1 MDQQRAAD
9 PEGATRPGRAHP
21 LLDVRLHQLPER
33 PALREALAR
42 DLRGSGP
49 SRGGDPHARAGHR
62 ARSGERA
69 CGRAGQRR
77 HVPRRDRRGLQDL
90 GRVPQPVLAGVL
102 LGGPCGPDPFHA
114 LWRRRVRRAGTRH
127 PRAPAELGDLAIEI
141 ALLVWFVVG
150 AGIAAGA
157 FIISRSAIQTAS
169 VAYNVLEK
177 RLDPRVATR
186 QTILLT
192 LGGLAAVVATS
203 IIAGIAILA
212 MLQGLINS
220 SGLN

>member
-1 MDQQRAAD
+1 M
-9 PEGATRPGRAHP
+9 E
-21 LLDVRLHQLPER
+21 V
-33 PALREALAR
+33 
-42 DLRGSGP
+42 
-49 SRGGDPHARAGHR
+49 
-62 ARSGERA
+62 
-69 CGRAGQRR
+69 
-77 HVPRRDRRGLQDL
+77 
-90 GRVPQPVLAGVL
+90 
-102 LGGPCGPDPFHA
+102 
-114 LWRRRVRRAGTRH
+114 
-127 PRAPAELGDLAIEI
+127 

-157 FIISRSAIQTAS
+157 FIIARSAIQIAS

-212 MLQGLINS
+212 MLQGLIS
-220 SGLN
+220 ASGLN

>member
-1 MDQQRAAD
+1 M
-9 PEGATRPGRAHP
+9 EGA
-21 LLDVRLHQLPER
+21 LL
-33 PALREALAR
+33 
-42 DLRGSGP
+42 
-49 SRGGDPHARAGHR
+49 
-62 ARSGERA
+62 
-69 CGRAGQRR
+69 
-77 HVPRRDRRGLQDL
+77 
-90 GRVPQPVLAGVL
+90 
-102 LGGPCGPDPFHA
+102 
-114 LWRRRVRRAGTRH
+114 
-127 PRAPAELGDLAIEI
+127 I
-141 ALLVWFVVG
+141 WFVVG

-157 FIISRSAIQTAS
+157 FIIARSAIQIAT

-212 MLQGLINS
+212 MLQGLINA

>member
-1 MDQQRAAD
+1 M
-9 PEGATRPGRAHP
+9 E
-21 LLDVRLHQLPER
+21 V
-33 PALREALAR
+33 
-42 DLRGSGP
+42 
-49 SRGGDPHARAGHR
+49 
-62 ARSGERA
+62 
-69 CGRAGQRR
+69 
-77 HVPRRDRRGLQDL
+77 
-90 GRVPQPVLAGVL
+90 
-102 LGGPCGPDPFHA
+102 
-114 LWRRRVRRAGTRH
+114 
-127 PRAPAELGDLAIEI
+127 

-157 FIISRSAIQTAS
+157 FIIARSAIQIAS

-177 RLDPRVATR
+177 RLDPRVATT

-212 MLQGLINS
+212 MLQGLINA